1 MTGSE
6 VDIDGLVVGK
16 RKNAACRVELAVA
29 DYARAV
35 VERRLVE
42 EDIADLGED
51 TQVFVWARYIEEYDT
66 AFAVDY
72 DFIDATIRKED
83 IDEDE
88 SVGVTTLGELLTQL
102 KKQNEIISE

>member
-1 MTGSE
+1 MKQILAAIHEGE
-6 VDIDGLVVGK
+6 ANGL
-16 RKNAACRVELAVA
+16 NISYDSDDLIAE
-29 DYARAV
+29 
-35 VERRLVE
+35 VE

-72 DFIDATIRKED
+72 DFLDATIRKED

-102 KKQNEIISE
+102 KKQNEIIPK

>member
-1 MTGSE
+1 MKQILAASHEGE
-6 VDIDGLVVGK
+6 ANGL
-16 RKNAACRVELAVA
+16 NISYDSDDLIAE
-29 DYARAV
+29 
-35 VERRLVE
+35 VE

-72 DFIDATIRKED
+72 DFLDATIRKED

-102 KKQNEIISE
+102 KKQNEIIPK

>member
-1 MTGSE
+1 MDERMKHILAAIHEGE
-6 VDIDGLVVGK
+6 ANGL
-16 RKNAACRVELAVA
+16 NISYDSDDLIAE
-29 DYARAV
+29 
-35 VERRLVE
+35 VE

-72 DFIDATIRKED
+72 DFLDATIRKED

-102 KKQNEIISE
+102 KKQNEIIPE

>member
-1 MTGSE
+1 MDERMKQILQAIREGEAEGLNISYDSE
-6 VDIDGLVVGK
+6 DLI
-16 RKNAACRVELAVA
+16 AE
-29 DYARAV
+29 
-35 VERRLVE
+35 VE

-72 DFIDATIRKED
+72 DFLDATIRKED

-88 SVGVTTLGELLTQL
+88 SVGVTTLGELLTQI
-102 KKQNEIISE
+102 KKQNETILE

>member
-1 MTGSE
+1 MDERMKQILAAIREGE
-6 VDIDGLVVGK
+6 AEGL
-16 RKNAACRVELAVA
+16 NISYDSDDLIAE
-29 DYARAV
+29 
-35 VERRLVE
+35 VE

-72 DFIDATIRKED
+72 DFLDATIRKED

-102 KKQNEIISE
+102 KKQNEIIPE

>member
-1 MTGSE
+1 MDEKMKQILTAIHEGEIEGMTVSYDSE
-6 VDIDGLVVGK
+6 DLI
-16 RKNAACRVELAVA
+16 AE
-29 DYARAV
+29 
-35 VERRLVE
+35 VE

-72 DFIDATIRKED
+72 DFLDATIRKED

-102 KKQNEIISE
+102 KKQNEIIPE

>member
-1 MTGSE
+1 MDERMKQILAAIHEGE
-6 VDIDGLVVGK
+6 ANGL
-16 RKNAACRVELAVA
+16 NISYDSDDLIAE
-29 DYARAV
+29 
-35 VERRLVE
+35 VE

-72 DFIDATIRKED
+72 DFLDATIRKED

-88 SVGVTTLGELLTQL
+88 SVGVTTLGELLTQII
-102 KKQNEIISE
+102 KQNEIIPE

>member
-1 MTGSE
+1 MDERMKQILQAIHEGEAEGLNISYDSE
-6 VDIDGLVVGK
+6 DLI
-16 RKNAACRVELAVA
+16 AE
-29 DYARAV
+29 
-35 VERRLVE
+35 VE

-72 DFIDATIRKED
+72 DFLDATIRKED

-88 SVGVTTLGELLTQL
+88 SVGVTTLGELLTQI
-102 KKQNEIISE
+102 KKQNETILE

>member
-1 MTGSE
+1 MDERMKEILTAIREGE
-6 VDIDGLVVGK
+6 AEGL
-16 RKNAACRVELAVA
+16 NISYDSDDLIAE
-29 DYARAV
+29 
-35 VERRLVE
+35 VE

-72 DFIDATIRKED
+72 DFLDATIRKED

-88 SVGVTTLGELLTQL
+88 SVGVTTLGELLTQI
-102 KKQNEIISE
+102 KNKTK

>member
-1 MTGSE
+1 MDERMKHILQAIREGE
-6 VDIDGLVVGK
+6 AEGL
-16 RKNAACRVELAVA
+16 NISYDSDDLIAE
-29 DYARAV
+29 
-35 VERRLVE
+35 VE

-88 SVGVTTLGELLTQL
+88 SVGITTLGELLTQL
-102 KKQNEIISE
+102 KKQNEIIPE

>member
-1 MTGSE
+1 MDERMKQILAAIHEGE
-6 VDIDGLVVGK
+6 ANGL
-16 RKNAACRVELAVA
+16 NISYDSDDLIAE
-29 DYARAV
+29 
-35 VERRLVE
+35 VE

-72 DFIDATIRKED
+72 DFLDATIRKED

-102 KKQNEIISE
+102 IKQNEIIPE

>member
-1 MTGSE
+1 MDERMKQILAAIHEGE
-6 VDIDGLVVGK
+6 AEGL
-16 RKNAACRVELAVA
+16 NISYDSDDLIAE
-29 DYARAV
+29 
-35 VERRLVE
+35 VE

-102 KKQNEIISE
+102 KKQNEIIPE

>member
-1 MTGSE
+1 MDERMKQILAAIHEG
-6 VDIDGLVVGK
+6 
-16 RKNAACRVELAVA
+16 NADDLHISYDSDDLIAE
-29 DYARAV
+29 
-35 VERRLVE
+35 VE

-102 KKQNEIISE
+102 KKQNEIIPE

>member
-1 MTGSE
+1 MDERMKEILTAIHEGNADDLHISYDSE
-6 VDIDGLVVGK
+6 DLI
-16 RKNAACRVELAVA
+16 AE
-29 DYARAV
+29 
-35 VERRLVE
+35 VE

-51 TQVFVWARYIEEYDT
+51 AQVFVWARYIEEYDT

-88 SVGVTTLGELLTQL
+88 SVGITTLGERLTQL
-102 KKQNEIISE
+102 KKQNEIIPE

>member
-1 MTGSE
+1 MDERMKQILTAIHEGE
-6 VDIDGLVVGK
+6 AEGL
-16 RKNAACRVELAVA
+16 NISYDSDDLIAE
-29 DYARAV
+29 
-35 VERRLVE
+35 VE

-51 TQVFVWARYIEEYDT
+51 AQVFVWARYIEEYDT

-72 DFIDATIRKED
+72 DFLDATIRKED

-102 KKQNEIISE
+102 KKQNEIIPE

>member
-1 MTGSE
+1 MDERMKQILQAIREGEAEGLNISYDSE
-6 VDIDGLVVGK
+6 DLI
-16 RKNAACRVELAVA
+16 AE
-29 DYARAV
+29 
-35 VERRLVE
+35 VE

-102 KKQNEIISE
+102 KKQNEIIPE

>member
-1 MTGSE
+1 MDERMKQILAAIREGE
-6 VDIDGLVVGK
+6 AEGL
-16 RKNAACRVELAVA
+16 NISYDSDDLIAE
-29 DYARAV
+29 
-35 VERRLVE
+35 VE

-72 DFIDATIRKED
+72 DFLDATIRKED

-102 KKQNEIISE
+102 IKQNEIIPE

>member
-1 MTGSE
+1 MDERMKQILAAIHEGE
-6 VDIDGLVVGK
+6 ANGL
-16 RKNAACRVELAVA
+16 NISYDSDDLIAE
-29 DYARAV
+29 
-35 VERRLVE
+35 VE

-72 DFIDATIRKED
+72 DFLDATIRKED

-102 KKQNEIISE
+102 KKQNEIIPK

>member
-1 MTGSE
+1 MDERMKQILAAIHEGE
-6 VDIDGLVVGK
+6 ANGL
-16 RKNAACRVELAVA
+16 NISYDSDDLIAE
-29 DYARAV
+29 
-35 VERRLVE
+35 VE

-51 TQVFVWARYIEEYDT
+51 AQVFVWARYIEEYDT

-72 DFIDATIRKED
+72 DFLDATIRKED

-102 KKQNEIISE
+102 KKQNEIIPE

>member
-1 MTGSE
+1 MDEMKQILQSIHEENADDLHISYDSE
-6 VDIDGLVVGK
+6 DLI
-16 RKNAACRVELAVA
+16 AE
-29 DYARAV
+29 
-35 VERRLVE
+35 VE

-72 DFIDATIRKED
+72 DFLDATIRKED

-88 SVGVTTLGELLTQL
+88 SVGVTTLGELLTQI
-102 KKQNEIISE
+102 KKQNEIIPE

>member
-1 MTGSE
+1 MDERMKHILQAIREGEAEGLNISYDSE
-6 VDIDGLVVGK
+6 DLI
-16 RKNAACRVELAVA
+16 AE
-29 DYARAV
+29 
-35 VERRLVE
+35 VE

-72 DFIDATIRKED
+72 DFLDATIRKED

-88 SVGVTTLGELLTQL
+88 SVGVTTLGELLTQI
-102 KKQNEIISE
+102 KKQNETILE

>member
-1 MTGSE
+1 MDERMKHILQAIHEGEAERLNIS
-6 VDIDGLVVGK
+6 
-16 RKNAACRVELAVA
+16 
-29 DYARAV
+29 YASDDLIA
-35 VERRLVE
+35 EVE

-88 SVGVTTLGELLTQL
+88 SVGITTLGELLTQL

>member
-1 MTGSE
+1 MDERMKQILQAIREGEAEGLNISYDSE
-6 VDIDGLVVGK
+6 DLI
-16 RKNAACRVELAVA
+16 AE
-29 DYARAV
+29 
-35 VERRLVE
+35 VE

-72 DFIDATIRKED
+72 DFLDATIRKED

-88 SVGVTTLGELLTQL
+88 SVGVTTLGELLTQI
-102 KKQNEIISE
+102 KKQNETIPE

>member
-1 MTGSE
+1 MDERMKHILQAIREGETE
-6 VDIDGLVVGK
+6 GL
-16 RKNAACRVELAVA
+16 NISYDSDDLIAE
-29 DYARAV
+29 
-35 VERRLVE
+35 VE

-72 DFIDATIRKED
+72 DFLDATIRKED

-102 KKQNEIISE
+102 KKQNEIIPK

>member
-1 MTGSE
+1 MDERMKEILTAIHEGNADDLHISYDSE
-6 VDIDGLVVGK
+6 DLI
-16 RKNAACRVELAVA
+16 AE
-29 DYARAV
+29 
-35 VERRLVE
+35 VE

-51 TQVFVWARYIEEYDT
+51 AQVFVWARYIEEYDT

-88 SVGVTTLGELLTQL
+88 SVGITTLGELLTQL
-102 KKQNEIISE
+102 KKQNEIIPE

>member
-1 MTGSE
+1 MDERMKEILAAIHEG
-6 VDIDGLVVGK
+6 
-16 RKNAACRVELAVA
+16 NADDLHISYDSDDLLA
-29 DYARAV
+29 
-35 VERRLVE
+35 EVE

-72 DFIDATIRKED
+72 DFLDATIRKED

-102 KKQNEIISE
+102 KKQNEIIPE

>member
-1 MTGSE
+1 MDERMKHILQTIREGE
-6 VDIDGLVVGK
+6 AEGL
-16 RKNAACRVELAVA
+16 NISYDSDDLIAE
-29 DYARAV
+29 
-35 VERRLVE
+35 VE

-72 DFIDATIRKED
+72 DFLDATIRKED

-88 SVGVTTLGELLTQL
+88 SVCVTTLG
-102 KKQNEIISE
+102 

>member
-1 MTGSE
+1 MDEKIKQILAAIHEG
-6 VDIDGLVVGK
+6 
-16 RKNAACRVELAVA
+16 NADDLHISYDSDDLIAE
-29 DYARAV
+29 
-35 VERRLVE
+35 VE

-102 KKQNEIISE
+102 KKQNEIIPE